1 MLYVIS
7 TFLEITKYS
16 FHNLFSPLQIQ
27 KRVINGQK
35 AEKLEYPWAVSIKGT
50 NPVFKQITYCGST
63 FIRDRWLLTAA
74 HCFWAGSWR
83 KSQHLKSDKIDSLN
97 LSLST
102 KSDYL
107 HFSLL
112 DPNNWHVQAG
122 SNVIEL
128 GEEHGY
134 RGHVLKPGTSGR
146 QTIVATLIKRL
157 IDIFSSSSK
166 DKQGAVWHTHVK
178 QIILHPSYRPDDL
191 EYDLALL
198 ELETPLPSED
208 PGVQPAELPPGENY
222 LAWPPDH
229 ADCIFVGWGCRVKN
243 GKPSAQAQA
252 VHLLTLKNQDCSLM
266 YGNAAG
272 LNDQHEFCAGY
283 YQGRVGIC
291 SGDSGSGLIY
301 KKDDKN
307 YVVGVASATHATAP
321 ELYPGLFTRV
331 AYFRGWIDGVI
342 DGTTTQ
348 NSTSP
353 KQ

>member
-1 MLYVIS
+1 MMKMRI
-7 TFLEITKYS
+7 FLIYIIFTCELILVQ
-16 FHNLFSPLQIQ
+16 NLFSPLQVQ

-50 NPVFKQITYCGST
+50 NPVYKQVTYCGST

-83 KSQHLKSDKIDSLN
+83 KSH
-97 LSLST
+97 
-102 KSDYL
+102 
-107 HFSLL
+107 LL

-134 RGHVLKPGTSGR
+134 RGHVLKPGTNGR
-146 QTIVATLIKRL
+146 QTVVATLIKRL
-157 IDIFSSSSK
+157 IDIFSSGNSK
-166 DKQGAVWHTHVK
+166 ENQGAVWHTHVK
-178 QIILHPSYRPDDL
+178 KIILHPNYRPDDL
-191 EYDLALL
+191 EYDLALI
-198 ELETPLPSED
+198 ELENPLPSED
-208 PGVQPAELPPGENY
+208 PGVQPAELPPSENY
-222 LAWPPDH
+222 LAWPADH

-243 GKPSAQAQA
+243 GRPSAQAQA

-272 LNDQHEFCAGY
+272 LNDHHEFCAGY

-301 KKDDKN
+301 MKDKKH

-331 AYFRGWIDGVI
+331 SYFRAWIDGVI
-342 DGTTTQ
+342 DGTTNQ
-348 NSTSP
+348 NLTSP
-353 KQ
+353 SQ

>member
-1 MLYVIS
+1 MRIFPVYIIF
-7 TFLEITKYS
+7 TCEIILV
-16 FHNLFSPLQIQ
+16 HNLFSPLQIQ

-83 KSQHLKSDKIDSLN
+83 KSH
-97 LSLST
+97 
-102 KSDYL
+102 
-107 HFSLL
+107 LL

-157 IDIFSSSSK
+157 IDIFSSSSSK
-166 DKQGAVWHTHVK
+166 DKQG
-178 QIILHPSYRPDDL
+178 LPDDL

-208 PGVQPAELPPGENY
+208 PGVQPAELPPSENY

-301 KKDDKN
+301 KKGDIN

-331 AYFRGWIDGVI
+331 AYFRTWIDGVI